1 MVFRTIVVG
10 HSQTPTHIPND
21 GEFEY
26 VILRR
31 PGGLISHLDCPPLS
45 RVYDIPAD
53 LIVVFLGGNDIAHH
67 KGDPIALSHKLRDVL
82 LDLKDFA
89 REIAFVSIE
98 SREYQEGNRF
108 GISTQEYEDVRNRVT
123 RNVKRYCRLQSFR
136 YINVNR
142 SIFIDNLSPDG
153 VHFNSVANAELIRKI
168 QLLAQ
173 HAKERL

>member
-1 MVFRTIVVG
+1 MVFKTIVAG

-21 GEFEY
+21 EEFEF
-26 VILRR
+26 VILRK
-31 PGGLISHLDCPPLS
+31 PGGLISHLDCSPLS

-53 LIVVFLGGNDIAHH
+53 LIVLFLGGNDIAHY
-67 KGDPIALSHKLRDVL
+67 KDDPLALSHKLREVL

-108 GISTQEYEDVRNRVT
+108 GISTQEYEDARQKVT
-123 RNVKRYCRLQSFR
+123 RNIKRYCRLQSFR

-142 SIFIDNLSPDG
+142 SIFVDNLSPDG

-168 QLLAQ
+168 KLLAQ
-173 HAKERL
+173 HARDRL